1 MIKKLTGKILG
12 GGELSR
18 EEALFLAAVDG
29 REIQGLFEGANR
41 IREAFRGNR
50 VDLCSIVNAK
60 SGACPENCAYCA
72 QSASAR
78 TGIKTYPLLGLSE
91 VLKAAEEAK
100 AAGAK
105 RFCIVTSGRK
115 PGAGELKAI
124 ARLVEGVRKT
134 GLLPCATL
142 GLLSGEELRSLKDAG
157 LVRYH
162 HNLETSRRFFPEIC
176 QTHTFEEKLATVE
189 AAKDAGLQLCCGG
202 LFGIGEGWEDRVDMA
217 LQTRRSGADS
227 VPINFLI
234 PVAGTALG
242 AREVLPALEA
252 LKIISLYR
260 FLLPGKE
267 VRVCGGRG
275 QCLGVQGNMV
285 FKAGADGLLIGNY
298 LTKKGCSPE
307 DDLRMIREQGLT
319 AA

>member
-1 MIKKLTGKILG
+1 MIEKLTGKVLAG
-12 GGELSR
+12 GMLSR
-18 EEALFLAAVDG
+18 EEALFLAAEDSQEMSG
-29 REIQGLFEGANR
+29 IMEGANR

-50 VDLCSIVNAK
+50 IDLCSIINAK

-78 TGIKTYPLLGLSE
+78 TGIKTYPLLGASE

-115 PGAGELKAI
+115 PGAGELRAI
-124 ARLVEGVRKT
+124 ARLVEGVRKA

-142 GLLSGEELRSLKDAG
+142 GLLTRKELMSLRDAG

-162 HNLETSRRFFPEIC
+162 HNLETSGRYFREIC
-176 QTHTFEEKLATVE
+176 QTHTYEEKLATVE

-217 LQTRRSGADS
+217 LQIRRSGADS

-242 AREVLPALEA
+242 AREILHPLEA

-260 FLLPGKE
+260 FLLPEKE

-275 QCLGVQGNMV
+275 QCLGSQGDMV

-298 LTKKGCSPE
+298 LTKKGCPPE
-307 DDLRMIREQGLT
+307 DDLRMIKEQGLT
-319 AA
+319 A